1 MHHFVCD
8 SLIFYQTH
16 LWLCLDQQYL
26 PNIPKLLTSSPQ
38 TPFYCL
44 QTLKLNSLFY
54 NINKHKQLNL

>member
-8 SLIFYQTH
+8 SLIFYQKR

-26 PNIPKLLTSSPQ
+26 PNTAKLLTSSPQ

-44 QTLKLNSLFY
+44 RTLKLHSLFC
-54 NINKHKQLNL
+54 K